1 MKPYNGLHETE
12 GCRALLRDQY
22 KALKV
27 RARRVLGR
35 EMRQEIEDYGNGT
48 REEER
53 VGEGFESLGANT
65 ECEEEGKEIDKEK
78 ETRDSKAENKGIES
92 DNEAVSDNRDNRS
105 SWVWERDGCGLP

>member
-12 GCRALLRDQY
+12 GCRAILKDQY

-35 EMRQEIEDYGNGT
+35 AMRQEIEDYGNY
-48 REEER
+48 EEEA
-53 VGEGFESLGANT
+53 GT
-65 ECEEEGKEIDKEK
+65 EVKAEENKGKQNRWSTEK
-78 ETRDSKAENKGIES
+78 ETNAQAETETEVREAQVGEEKEVP
-92 DNEAVSDNRDNRS
+92 DNWNHRP